1 MIIII
6 IIIIIII
13 CKFGVLIYSKRNSLP
28 LYTDTSINGS
38 TSIPYYTTYWWRASA
53 CTLQWSTT
61 YIYAI
66 HHSSTPD
73 HHCLID
79 INLYNITA
87 IMDKTGSP
95 LIYLSQITPL
105 LHALHSR
112 MHAKKAKLIILY
124 EILKHKHSMFQ
135 NFYKWMKYYE
145 GKQHQCWALQRPA
158 PAKVIL
164 SSGINWL
171 LWLDN
176 STLFYKFYILHL
188 GA

>member
-1 MIIII
+1 M
-6 IIIIIII
+6 IIIIII
-13 CKFGVLIYSKRNSLP
+13 CKFGVLICSKVNSLP

-73 HHCLID
+73 HHCLIG

-87 IMDKTGSP
+87 IYYGQNRFSAYL
-95 LIYLSQITPL
+95 LISNHTSLTCTP
-105 LHALHSR
+105 LHSR

-124 EILKHKHSMFQ
+124 EILKHKHSTFQ

-145 GKQHQCWALQRPA
+145 EKQHQCWALQRPA

-171 LWLDN
+171 LWLNN